1 MSSVFFCLSCFLFS
15 ICFALIN
22 LFLIHDLLASVPF
35 RVRSL
40 ILLCTIFFFM
50 HHFQGK
56 SKLHCGREL
65 PLLISELFFLRALS
79 VSNLYPLP
87 MDANCRGANCRE
99 RSKSPVPLQ
108 GSCPTAVLKT
118 IPTCARQCLQ
128 TCRKLFPRHPSASR
142 WEFKV

>member
-1 MSSVFFCLSCFLFS
+1 LFLFLFFFVCFVLILYFFNQRFACECTIAHALIDSPCTMVFFV
-15 ICFALIN
+15 
-22 LFLIHDLLASVPF
+22 H
-35 RVRSL
+35 R
-40 ILLCTIFFFM
+40 
-50 HHFQGK
+50 FQGK
-56 SKLHCGREL
+56 SKLHCDREL

-87 MDANCRGANCRE
+87 MDANCRE
-99 RSKSPVPLQ
+99 RRKSPVPLQ

-128 TCRKLFPRHPSASR
+128 TCRKLFPRHPSAER